1 MQPGAPS
8 LFCYSLPAGP
18 TDPARQEVQVTS
30 NPMVLTFVSR
40 FAATV
45 RAGALCA
52 ALLATLLAALP
63 GCSDDDPTGTPGPAP
78 PAQSS
83 PERCLELIEW
93 SLERRSLS
101 TYENLI
107 ADPFG
112 FVAAGRAVNDAEFP
126 VPTDWGRADE
136 VLSARGLLVNE
147 RVIDIRLDWQ
157 PDSSTAVPGS
167 PTGARQIVV
176 RDVEFSVTYRD
187 QTGDISHFETMGT
200 TARLR
205 LEPVPG
211 ELAGDGQPLWR
222 VTRWWDE
229 PADITMPP
237 TPPASMA
244 WSSIKWLFR
253 G

>member
-1 MQPGAPS
+1 MPRRPDFVPS
-8 LFCYSLPAGP
+8 VP
-18 TDPARQEVQVTS
+18 
-30 NPMVLTFVSR
+30 R
-40 FAATV
+40 FAASVGAGTLW
-45 RAGALCA
+45 GALLV
-52 ALLATLLAALP
+52 ALLVALP
-63 GCSDDDPTGTPGPAP
+63 GCSDDGPTESSGPPP

-83 PERCLELIEW
+83 PEHCLELIKW
-93 SLERRSLS
+93 SLERRSLA

-107 ADPFG
+107 ADAFR
-112 FVAAGRAVNDAEFP
+112 FVAADRAVNDAEFP

-136 VLSARGLLVNE
+136 ILSARGLLVNE

-157 PDSSTAVPGS
+157 LDSSTVVPGS

-176 RDVEFSVTYRD
+176 REVEFSVTYRD
-187 QTGDISHFETMGT
+187 PTGDISHFETMGT

-205 LEPVPG
+205 LEPVAG
-211 ELAGDGQPLWR
+211 EVASDGQPLWR
-222 VTRWWDE
+222 ITRWSDE

-244 WSSIKWLFR
+244 WSSIKWLFH